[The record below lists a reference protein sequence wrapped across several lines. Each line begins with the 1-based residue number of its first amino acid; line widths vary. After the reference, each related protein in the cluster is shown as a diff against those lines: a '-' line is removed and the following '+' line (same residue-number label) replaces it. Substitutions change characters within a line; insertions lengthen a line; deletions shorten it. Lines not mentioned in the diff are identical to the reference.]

1 MEQECLNSKALK
13 TFPELSRGK
22 TDHSFPYMPPYS
34 VQISLIVSV
43 IFFLKQIYL
52 TQLVWE
58 FIEGMIKYL
67 YFA

>member
-1 MEQECLNSKALK
+1 MLIWISDLREGACECGMEQECLNSKALK

-43 IFFLKQIYL
+43 IFFLN
-52 TQLVWE
+52 
-58 FIEGMIKYL
+58 KYISL
-67 YFA
+67 N